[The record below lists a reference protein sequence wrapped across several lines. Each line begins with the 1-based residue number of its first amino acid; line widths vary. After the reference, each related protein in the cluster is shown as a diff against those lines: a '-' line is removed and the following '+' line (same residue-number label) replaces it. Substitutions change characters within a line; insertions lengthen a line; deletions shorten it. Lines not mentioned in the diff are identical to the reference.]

1 METARPVLLVEDNPD
16 EEELTIRALRKN
28 GIVGDIAVAR
38 DGVEALDILFGTGSF
53 EGHAPLSPQVVL
65 LDVNLPKL
73 NGLEVLRR
81 IRAEPATCLLPV
93 VMLTSS
99 KEERDM
105 LAGYRNG
112 CNSYVRK
119 PVNFDEFIEA
129 SNQLCRYWLQLNQ
142 YPGFLPRQVAS

>member
-1 METARPVLLVEDNPD
+1 MEIQKPRLLVEDNPD
-16 EEELTIRALRKN
+16 EEALTIRAIRKN
-28 GIVGDIAVAR
+28 GIDSDIKVAR
-38 DGVEALDILFGTGSF
+38 DGVEALDILFGTGAF
-53 EGHAPLSPQVVL
+53 AEDGPLVPQVVL

-81 IRAEPATCLLPV
+81 IRAEPLTKLLPV

-99 KEERDM
+99 REEKDM
-105 LAGYRNG
+105 LTGYQNG

-119 PVNFDEFIEA
+119 PINFDEFLEA

-142 YPGFLPRQVAS
+142 YPGFIPKQVAS